1 MGRPR
6 KSQTRPRTRGRGR
19 ARSPDDIEHLDPVE
33 RRGRGRKAFIDPND
47 PHQLLPPIQT
57 PQVQVTPNNSRM
69 VCLGQYGISR
79 EAVQS
84 DMSMLLEEALKL
96 PTCTEF
102 PSFIQA
108 WVDLQFHLIHFASM
122 QKEDRELF
130 MYSLYQSLLAHL
142 SQDAFQTFSYPRKA
156 TRYQVD
162 VVVLFSLYMLHQ
174 TQPKEF
180 PLVPIRVD
188 TDQWKRINSIYQ
200 ECGEKQNLDA
210 VYIFGKLKE
219 TNSFIFTA
227 YVDHKLHKNS
237 ASVSQ
242 RTLQRI
248 EPDPMTFDPDSV
260 DRQLEEVEKNL
271 ATSTFGGL
279 IDPEVHNSLVHLE
292 SDYDQIKTQVFSN
305 IKLNKKKSTLENAK
319 NWLLDRNS
327 GGFVSDFV
335 QNITEKHNQ
344 FKAQT
349 LTKDQQQQGSSSQP
363 QDLYS
368 ATNSF
373 HI

>member
-33 RRGRGRKAFIDPND
+33 SLDFAANRGRGRGRKAFIDPND

-188 TDQWKRINSIYQ
+188 T
-200 ECGEKQNLDA
+200 
-210 VYIFGKLKE
+210 GKLN
-219 TNSFIFTA
+219 NS
-227 YVDHKLHKNS
+227 YSLKN
-237 ASVSQ
+237 
-242 RTLQRI
+242 
-248 EPDPMTFDPDSV
+248 
-260 DRQLEEVEKNL
+260 
-271 ATSTFGGL
+271 
-279 IDPEVHNSLVHLE
+279 
-292 SDYDQIKTQVFSN
+292 Y
-305 IKLNKKKSTLENAK
+305 
-319 NWLLDRNS
+319 
-327 GGFVSDFV
+327 
-335 QNITEKHNQ
+335 
-344 FKAQT
+344 
-349 LTKDQQQQGSSSQP
+349 
-363 QDLYS
+363 
-368 ATNSF
+368 
-373 HI
+373 